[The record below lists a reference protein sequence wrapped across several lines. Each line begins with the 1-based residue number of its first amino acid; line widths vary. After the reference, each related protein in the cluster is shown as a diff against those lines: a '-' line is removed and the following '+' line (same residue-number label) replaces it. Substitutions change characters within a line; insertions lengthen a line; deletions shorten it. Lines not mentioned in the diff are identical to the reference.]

1 MPHHVIILPYLVMF
15 SEYGIVIYKAHSNG
29 RKSGKIPREAP
40 MTKYVLVFKGSPR
53 EHGNSS
59 TLAEKA
65 VEGAKAA
72 GAEVESFSLHRMD
85 IRPCDACDTCH
96 ETGVCVLMDDMQ
108 GLYPKL
114 QKADAILIASPIYWF
129 TMNAQTK
136 LFIDRW
142 YALEISEGNALKG
155 KQFGIILTYG
165 DTDPYSSGAINA
177 IRTFQDM
184 LRYIGGNIAGIVYGT
199 ASDVGDVQSQPEL
212 MERAYKLGQKLGAT

>member
-1 MPHHVIILPYLVMF
+1 
-15 SEYGIVIYKAHSNG
+15 
-29 RKSGKIPREAP
+29 

-114 QKADAILIASPIYWF
+114 QKADAIMIASPIYWF

-199 ASDVGDVQSQPEL
+199 ASDVGEVQSQPEL